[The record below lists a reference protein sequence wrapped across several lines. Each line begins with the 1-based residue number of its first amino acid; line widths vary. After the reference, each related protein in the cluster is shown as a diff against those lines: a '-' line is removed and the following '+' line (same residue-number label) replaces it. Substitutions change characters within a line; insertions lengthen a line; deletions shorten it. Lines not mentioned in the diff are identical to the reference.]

1 MGSSATTYIGPYLL
15 IEWLD
20 DTPGDVYEITDGRLH
35 DGLVDA
41 TISWAA
47 PNQGQFGRS
56 FDRDDE
62 ESVTPLDAAVIQ
74 EEVKRMTATFAADI
88 KALRKLGTVTV
99 RWGIV
104 RWWA

>member
-15 IEWLD
+15 IEWQKKH
-20 DTPGDVYEITDGRLH
+20 GDVYGLTDGRLH
-35 DGLVDA
+35 DGQIDE
-41 TISWAA
+41 TTSWAA

-62 ESVTPLDAAVIQ
+62 ESVTPLNTLVFVEEIQ
-74 EEVKRMTATFAADI
+74 RMDTTFRADI
-88 KALRKLGTVTV
+88 EELRKLARVTV
-99 RWGIV
+99 KWGIV